1 VPTKPPSTAPTPQPT
16 PQPSTPATPG
26 AFDRALA
33 QKKLDQANGVLVACK
48 APDGPNGKG
57 SASVT
62 FAPSGAVTAVGLT
75 VPFEG
80 TKVGACVRGQ
90 LLRVKTTPYVGGP
103 ENMAYVF
110 TVPK

>member
-1 VPTKPPSTAPTPQPT
+1 M
-16 PQPSTPATPG
+16 
-26 AFDRALA
+26 FDRALA

-48 APDGPNGKG
+48 AADGPNGKG